1 MITGHSD
8 PLLCFYTHYLA
19 RISIESMAKPGGAM
33 LPLAP
38 PPLPHSKTRG
48 CTAPPC
54 SPPLASLPKSN
65 RLLGLLLI
73 ADLGKAAPNPI
84 VY

>member
-8 PLLCFYTHYLA
+8 PLMCFYAHNLA

-38 PPLPHSKTRG
+38 PLLPHSKTRG

-54 SPPLASLPKSN
+54 SPPLASLNYGSSGHFPKFDALSRN
-65 RLLGLLLI
+65 
-73 ADLGKAAPNPI
+73 DLSKC
-84 VY
+84 

>member
-1 MITGHSD
+1 MLIYQIKCKNLMITGHSD
-8 PLLCFYTHYLA
+8 PLMCFYAHNLA
-19 RISIESMAKPGGAM
+19 RISIESTAKPGGAM

-54 SPPLASLPKSN
+54 SPPLASLLEGYMP
-65 RLLGLLLI
+65 
-73 ADLGKAAPNPI
+73 
-84 VY
+84 